1 MTSGRFATRRD
12 TFSREEMGPMIMAWG
27 RNRPVRC
34 PRCASYAVG
43 ASLTGEAAT
52 AGARP
57 DRLVLA
63 LSCGGCG
70 RRGESSIA
78 APP

>member
-1 MTSGRFATRRD
+1 MGTPQD

-34 PRCASYAVG
+34 PRCSSYDVG
-43 ASLTGEAAT
+43 ASLTGEAGI

-57 DRLVLA
+57 ERLVLT
-63 LSCGGCG
+63 LSCGACG
-70 RRGESSIA
+70 RRGESAIA
-78 APP
+78 APQ